1 MQVLKEIISFKT
13 ESQQRNMSPGQN
25 HSESGDEENQR
36 DYEPRENRK
45 WYHRMFPVSC
55 FAPEIS
61 TTAYQNNLSDQ
72 GSEEQ
77 EAFLSLTLAIR
88 NKLNSA
94 DDFDDTIE
102 HNVGRKEFV
111 DKLKSIVND
120 NCEAT
125 PGSLRIV
132 KLCGR
137 IAESMMQ
144 CQHYQQYADHFRK
157 SGFESSLSQASQT
170 MSRLESCMLFHGTDF
185 GLKKTVR
192 PLISDIKLERK
203 SNP

>member
-1 MQVLKEIISFKT
+1 
-13 ESQQRNMSPGQN
+13 MSPSQN

-45 WYHRMFPVSC
+45 WYHSMFPVSC
-55 FAPEIS
+55 FAPEMS
-61 TTAYQNNLSDQ
+61 TTARSKKKRIRSQNNLSDQ

-102 HNVGRKEFV
+102 DNVGRKEFV